1 MSGVLEFLGVAVLQM
16 RLWQV
21 QPGVLI
27 RPPLEEAV
35 MRVIIPSLLLAL
47 AAGLPMAAA
56 AQDKVYRCGNEYT
69 NRPAKGKDCKA
80 LDANVG
86 VTVIHGTRPQA
97 VAAPVAS
104 VRTQSTTNN
113 TTRPRAAAPTTTVA
127 TAVPRPASRDPGQKA
142 RDSDARVILETE
154 LQRAQSK
161 QAELVKDYN
170 NGQPDKVGG
179 EARNY
184 QKYLDRVAGMKA
196 NLERNQADIDSIQ
209 RELSRVR

>member
-1 MSGVLEFLGVAVLQM
+1 MH
-16 RLWQV
+16 
-21 QPGVLI
+21 
-27 RPPLEEAV
+27 
-35 MRVIIPSLLLAL
+35 VIIPSLLLAL
-47 AAGLPMAAA
+47 VAGLPMAAA

-80 LDANVG
+80 LDTSVG

-97 VAAPVAS
+97 VAAPS
-104 VRTQSTTNN
+104 PSPSPQRTA
-113 TTRPRAAAPTTTVA
+113 AAAPPRARPAPTATVA
-127 TAVPRPASRDPGQKA
+127 TAVPRPVSNDPGQKA
-142 RDSDARVILETE
+142 RDSDARVILENE

-170 NGQPDKVGG
+170 NGQPEKVGG

-196 NLERNQADIDSIQ
+196 NLDRNQADIDSIQ